1 MPLLKCA
8 VSVGRAGDGRPVFRP
23 FLVFPSFLRMGVV
36 ATENAD
42 MGMRA
47 RTGLRKV
54 PPNATGRAEIERREG
69 ALRRL
74 LGSRNFAKSPLPSR
88 QWPPPSHFH

>member
-1 MPLLKCA
+1 
-8 VSVGRAGDGRPVFRP
+8 
-23 FLVFPSFLRMGVV
+23 
-36 ATENAD
+36 

-74 LGSRNFAKSPLPSR
+74 MGIRNFAKSPLPSR
-88 QWPPPSHFH
+88 QWPPPPISTNASFSARIGPTINFGGAEIARTGPQWNRERERKRANWYTQL